1 MISPVS
7 QAQTH
12 EWFSLSEEVNGA
24 VHRLLVYQGK
34 LIVAGDFTLTGSTP
48 NKNIAA
54 WDGSNWSSLGTGFPA
69 TLNSSISD
77 MVVHH
82 DSLFVVGVEMTTGG
96 IVVSNKV
103 TVWDGLSWTVL
114 AEANDIINTI
124 EVYNDTV
131 YVAGKFDTID
141 GSEAKGIA
149 KMNGSNWINLG
160 DGLRYNTVYSDVA
173 DLYIY
178 DNKLFATGFIDSAG
192 TVQCKSIAYWDGQE
206 WFNIPSLLSYVYF
219 DDMIEWNGELLFGSL
234 FVMAGWDLSV
244 DIYSWNGTT
253 FSTFSNQYM
262 SNVLDFEIYG
272 GDLYTGGG
280 DVSGEYGSTVRKWDG
295 TDWVTVGTGLNDEV
309 HTLCSFDGE
318 LYAGGIFSTTF
329 AGGSNH
335 NYLARYAELN
345 SLNELSDNSTF
356 LVYPN
361 PATSS
366 TSIHFNLNE
375 TAELE
380 IDLID
385 VQGRI
390 VKSFGSQKVDA
401 GAQNIILNLT
411 DIENGV
417 YFVRVGINGDFK
429 FSQFVKTEI

>member
-1 MISPVS
+1 MSRV
-7 QAQTH
+7 
-12 EWFSLSEEVNGA
+12 
-24 VHRLLVYQGK
+24 
-34 LIVAGDFTLTGSTP
+34 
-48 NKNIAA
+48 
-54 WDGSNWSSLGTGFPA
+54 
-69 TLNSSISD
+69 
-77 MVVHH
+77 
-82 DSLFVVGVEMTTGG
+82 
-96 IVVSNKV
+96 
-103 TVWDGLSWTVL
+103 
-114 AEANDIINTI
+114 
-124 EVYNDTV
+124 
-131 YVAGKFDTID
+131 KFDTID
-141 GSEAKGIA
+141 GIQAKGIA

-173 DLYIY
+173 DLYVY

-192 TVQCKSIAYWDGQE
+192 TVECKSIAYWDGQE

-272 GDLYTGGG
+272 GDLYAGGG

-345 SLNELSDNSTF
+345 SLDELSDNSAF

-385 VQGRI
+385 GQGRI

-429 FSQFVKTEI
+429 FSQFVKTEN